1 MLYEFQ
7 DPKYQIEVV
16 SVQKPGAT
24 EGTTHTIARLVNRA
38 SGKPIPEDEPVFIL
52 RGQDRVASQGIA
64 DYGRAL
70 ERYDGAIRPMP
81 IEHDVWTR
89 YEEFERFAVN
99 HPERMKT
106 PD

>member
-16 SVQKPGAT
+16 SVQKPGAA

-52 RGQDRVASQGIA
+52 RGQDRLA
-64 DYGRAL
+64 
-70 ERYDGAIRPMP
+70 EHAIESYCELCVGSVPDTWKAVFAR
-81 IEHDVWTR
+81 R
-89 YEEFERFAVN
+89 EEFTAFAGN
-99 HPERMKT
+99 HPGRMKW